1 MKLYENKKEIKL
13 WGALKIM
20 LTDEV
25 PGHDFEY
32 MVSFD
37 GETKLKA
44 FGKTW
49 VEDGYASTSPKLW
62 IHESYCPVYPYDDKD
77 VFLLELFKGLNT
89 YFGRNII
96 HVWENTKK

>member
-1 MKLYENKKEIKL
+1 MKLYESKKEVKL
-13 WGALKIM
+13 WDVLRTM

-32 MVSFD
+32 MISFD
-37 GETKLKA
+37 ETTKLKA

-49 VEDGYASTSPKLW
+49 KDGIPKLW
-62 IHESYCPVYPYDDKD
+62 IHESYCPVYQYDDRD